1 MFPRGEKAH
10 TPRGWQLTRSPVAV
24 AVLWSV
30 LGCSQHMFDSLS
42 QIRMALRR
50 GWLFLRWKVKP
61 QGREEVAQGGNQAAL
76 QEEEGDFLGFA

>member
-1 MFPRGEKAH
+1 MAADPW
-10 TPRGWQLTRSPVAV
+10 PCCNSLAV
-24 AVLWSV
+24 ANV
-30 LGCSQHMFDSLS
+30 FDSLS

-61 QGREEVAQGGNQAAL
+61 QGREEVTKGGHQAAL

>member
-1 MFPRGEKAH
+1 MFPRGEKAQA
-10 TPRGWQLTRSPVAV
+10 PRGWRLTRGPVAI

-30 LGCSQHMFDSLS
+30 LGCSQQTFDSLS
-42 QIRMALRR
+42 QIRTALRR

-61 QGREEVAQGGNQAAL
+61 QGREEVTKGGNQAAL